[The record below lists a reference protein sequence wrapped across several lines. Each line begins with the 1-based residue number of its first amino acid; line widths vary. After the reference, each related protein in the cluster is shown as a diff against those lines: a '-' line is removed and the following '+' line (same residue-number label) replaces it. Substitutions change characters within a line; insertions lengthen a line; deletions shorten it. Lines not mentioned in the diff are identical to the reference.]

1 MTDAATRIAG
11 LDDTQLHAL
20 HKRLDAQGVE
30 DAAIVEAHH
39 LVAVEMLKRGL
50 QHGHE
55 DDSWASAVVVM
66 EKAYV
71 GGPDEIE
78 APAGLEKAWE
88 DALALGGTVSI
99 ILTTDGY
106 VLKADPGVGAV
117 HVDSLGKAEW
127 REGDFAI
134 WGSSGGSARGQI
146 EHIMREGVLGIPDS
160 DFSIDAT
167 EDDPAVLLRVFRK
180 GPKGWAA
187 TETLVGHKMSTLRP
201 IDDLTK
207 EAGYDVPSDV
217 QAAARKALK
226 WISEGRAGDGFTS
239 VGRGRAQQLAD
250 GGAVSRGVLVKMR
263 AYFARHAVDK
273 DAEEWGDQSDPTPG
287 MVAWYAWGGN
297 PGRTWANRVLGDLE
311 KSLLPAPLIDD
322 SMVEKMIRRKG
333 SKWVVLNEEGTREF
347 GTYDSEEEAHHRLAQ
362 MEYFKKAVKVCPPAT
377 QDVAINLKNRAK
389 AIKVADYG
397 PMNPNDANTEYW
409 QEIAGEWDVT
419 VTEAKKQR
427 CGNCAAFNVTKEMK
441 QCIADGIGGDE
452 PWDVIDAGELGY
464 CEVFKFK
471 CAAART
477 CDAWIVGGPLREI
490 EKAAE
495 EEFDE
500 EEFLSVLT
508 DEDKAWYGD
517 IAQILEEG
525 GDPDLVLEKAGGN
538 PEALRDYW
546 RGGGKG
552 KISWGAGGDFTS
564 CVTAVSKY
572 MSSEQAKGYCAIRHR
587 EVNGFWPGD
596 KRNRPNMGKST
607 LVLPDGATYTYSM
620 PESSVW
626 AEPTTVLKHP
636 GHGNQ
641 KVHAGAHGGDG
652 GSGTVSYDPKT
663 GPSNSEKI
671 KNAALMYGKG
681 SKQHE
686 EAVRRF
692 GAMPADVKSK
702 VKQNLSKGSIAESYG
717 TSHAAGKDAARIDKG
732 NALDNATER
741 IAKRDALMPALK
753 QAAPRSFEGENTA
766 FAIADHQG
774 FIDGVSGVRPQM
786 TTSHSFSDTV
796 AGFMFGGLAGATKS
810 LEIVEKH
817 PGHGDQKVHGRKGG
831 SGEPGTTIGSYPE
844 NVRRLI
850 RRKPRQI
857 AYLAPGATKPD
868 AIVKGRDS
876 AWDHMVPDGK
886 GGYKFTPE
894 RQAIHEKII
903 AKRLDGKPSVENPT
917 FVMMGGGGGSG
928 KGTLLLSGLIKD
940 LPGTE
945 ESRVHIDAD
954 EIKMELPDY
963 RRMVSEGNKT
973 GVASFTHEESSILTK
988 EVQRRATARRNDILL
1003 DGTGDSSE
1011 DSLRAKI
1018 ESPRA
1023 AGYEIRGEYVSAPT
1037 MKAWEQN
1044 VERAANGPRG
1054 LVPPSELVKAHQSVS
1069 QIVPKMSSEFDSFR
1083 LWDSSG
1089 GKGTQVV
1096 IATNTKGGKIKVT
1109 DSKKYKI
1116 FQDKADE
1123 VISADKLLADITPD
1137 QWKRIRETTE

>member
-1 MTDAATRIAG
+1 MTDSATRIAG

-20 HKRLDAQGVE
+20 HKRLDAQSVE

-71 GGPDEIE
+71 DGPDEIE

-88 DALALGGTVSI
+88 DALSLGGTVSI

-106 VLKADPGVGAV
+106 VLKADPGTSAV
-117 HVDSLGKAEW
+117 HVD
-127 REGDFAI
+127 
-134 WGSSGGSARGQI
+134 
-146 EHIMREGVLGIPDS
+146 
-160 DFSIDAT
+160 
-167 EDDPAVLLRVFRK
+167 AVM
-180 GPKGWAA
+180 G
-187 TETLVGHKMSTLRP
+187 
-201 IDDLTK
+201 
-207 EAGYDVPSDV
+207 
-217 QAAARKALK
+217 
-226 WISEGRAGDGFTS
+226 
-239 VGRGRAQQLAD
+239 AD
-250 GGAVSRGVLVKMR
+250 GKKRRKKG
-263 AYFARHAVDK
+263 
-273 DAEEWGDQSDPTPG
+273 
-287 MVAWYAWGGN
+287 
-297 PGRTWANRVLGDLE
+297 
-311 KSLLPAPLIDD
+311 LLPAPLVD
-322 SMVEKMIRRKG
+322 SATVEKMIRRKG
-333 SKWVVLNEEGTREF
+333 SKWLVLNEEGTREF

-362 MEYFKKAVKVCPPAT
+362 MEYFKKAAKVCPPAT

-409 QEIAGEWDVT
+409 QEIADEWDVT
-419 VTEAKKQR
+419 VAEAKKQR

-452 PWDVIDAGELGY
+452 PWDVVDAGELGY

-495 EEFDE
+495 EDFDE

-525 GDPDLVLEKAGGN
+525 GDPDLVFEKAGGN

-572 MSSEQAKGYCAIRHR
+572 MTSEEAKGYCAIRHR

-607 LVLPDGATYTYSM
+607 LTLPDGSTYTYSI
-620 PESSVW
+620 PGDSVW
-626 AEPTTVLKHP
+626 GEATVVLKHP
-636 GHGNQ
+636 GHGDQ
-641 KVHAGAHGGDG
+641 KAHGGGG
-652 GSGTVSYDPKT
+652 GSGIVSYDAKG
-663 GPSNSEKI
+663 GPSNVDKI
-671 KNAALMYGKG
+671 NNAASMYGKG

-692 GAMPADVKSK
+692 GAMPADVKGK

-717 TSHAAGKDAARIDKG
+717 TSHADGKEAAKISKD

-741 IAKRDALMPALK
+741 IGKRDALVPALK
-753 QAAPRSFEGENTA
+753 SAPVRSFEAENTA

-774 FIDGVSGVRPQM
+774 FIDGATGVRPQM

-796 AGFMFGGLAGATKS
+796 AAFMFGGLSGATKS
-810 LEIVEKH
+810 MEIVEKH
-817 PGHGDQKVHGRKGG
+817 PGHGDQKIHGKRGG
-831 SGEPGTTIGSYPE
+831 GAPGTTIESYPE

-850 RRKPRQI
+850 RRKPEQI
-857 AYLAPGATKPD
+857 LYKVPGSATGAEPES
-868 AIVKGRDS
+868 IIKGRDS

-894 RQAIHEKII
+894 RQAIHEQII
-903 AKRLDGKPSVENPT
+903 AKRLDGKPSVDSPA

-928 KGTLLLSGLIKD
+928 KGTLIDSGLIKD
-940 LPGTE
+940 LPGTK

-954 EIKMELPDY
+954 EVKMELPDY
-963 RRMVSEGNKT
+963 PRMVKEGNKT

-988 EVQRRATARRNDILL
+988 EIQRRAVGNRNDILL

-1011 DSLRAKI
+1011 DSLRTKI

-1023 AGYEIRGEYVSAPT
+1023 AGYAVRGEYVSAPT

-1044 VERAANGPRG
+1044 VERAARGPRG
-1054 LVPPSELVKAHQSVS
+1054 LVPPSELVKAHKSVS
-1069 QIVPKMSSEFDSFR
+1069 QIAPKMSTEFDSFR
-1083 LWDSSG
+1083 LWDSSE
-1089 GKGTQVV
+1089 GKGSQVV
-1096 IATNTKGGKIKVT
+1096 IATNSRGGTLKVT
-1109 DSKKYKI
+1109 DKAKYKI
-1116 FQDKADE
+1116 FQDKASE
-1123 VISADKLLADITPD
+1123 TISPDKLMADITPD
-1137 QWKRIRETTE
+1137 QWKRIAETTS